1 MKNIIF
7 VNASAAAD
15 ARREVLGG
23 KSHFVIPVVAIV
35 EGVLNG
41 LLYTQNELSKFV
53 ASWNGRPVPVGHPK
67 GKDGGY
73 ISANSPGLED
83 SANIG
88 RFFNAAY
95 EGGKLKGEIWI
106 DVKKAESLGYTDI
119 IKHFEKGLMM
129 EVSTGLYADSDGEAG
144 EFNGVEYRGVARH
157 IRPDHLALLPHD
169 VGACSIEDG
178 CGAMRTN
185 ETGETPETN
194 DSCCNDC
201 GDGDTQSRLAAAF
214 EAIKSLVGASAGKP
228 RSDNAE
234 EATMETDKATI
245 VDALIA
251 HSQTSFAEAD
261 RDSLIALDADFLAKL
276 APADQE
282 AEKVDATDDKTPET
296 PEVKGNML
304 SDADVVLF
312 NRLKG
317 KEEARV
323 TTLQKA
329 VADSFKLAPAIVATM
344 SVEAIEALVAT
355 IKPAANYG
363 AQAGAA
369 APATHAQKRNP
380 PWCCSRPTKR
390 RKQPNGPHDPRVRYR
405 PRHARQGRA

>member
-7 VNASAAAD
+7 VNATVGTGAS
-15 ARREVLGG
+15 RKVLGG
-23 KSHFVIPVVAIV
+23 KSHLVIPVVAIV

-41 LLYTQNELSKFV
+41 LLYTQSEISKFV

-73 ISANSPGLED
+73 ISANSPSLDD
-83 SANIG
+83 SVNIG
-88 RFFNAAY
+88 KFFNATH

-106 DVKKAESLGYTDI
+106 DVKKAESLGYSDI
-119 IKHFEKGLMM
+119 VKHFEKGLMM
-129 EVSTGLYADSDGEAG
+129 EVSTGLYSDSRQEAG
-144 EFNGVEYRGVARH
+144 TFNGVDYMGIAQH

-185 ETGETPETN
+185 ETPDTPGGTPMDKDETPETN
-194 DSCCNDC
+194 ENCCDDCVDSEV
-201 GDGDTQSRLAAAF
+201 QSRLAAAF
-214 EAIKSLVGASAGKP
+214 ETIKSLVGFTADKPNSNNAS
-228 RSDNAE
+228 
-234 EATMETDKATI
+234 EATMENDKATI
-245 VDALIA
+245 VDGLIA
-251 HSQTSFAEAD
+251 HAQTSFAEAD

-276 APADQE
+276 VPAEQE
-282 AEKVDATDDKTPET
+282 AAEVDATVDKTPET
-296 PEVKGNML
+296 PEVKGNTL
-304 SDADVVLF
+304 SNADVVLF

-369 APATHAQKRNP
+369 APATHAQVRTP
-380 PWCCSRPTKR
+380 PLVLLAPLTNTKEE
-390 RKQPNGPHDPRVRYR
+390 
-405 PRHARQGRA
+405 AA